1 MTSTITVCETCR
13 QPHLRETKDGRP
25 CGEALLAEMQAAASG
40 ESAVNVRAVSCLMG
54 CEHGCN
60 VAISADGKL
69 TYVLGAFEP
78 TAEAATAIVEY
89 AAGHAASE
97 TGAVP
102 FRQWPQGVKGHF
114 KARVPPL

>member
-13 QPHLRETKDGRP
+13 QPQLREAKEGAP
-25 CGEALLAEMQAAASG
+25 CGEALLAEMQKAAEGS
-40 ESAVNVRAVSCLMG
+40 SDVTVRSVACLMG

-60 VAISADGKL
+60 IAISAEGKL
-69 TYVLGAFEP
+69 TYVLGGFEP
-78 TAEAATAIVEY
+78 TAEAADAVVEY
-89 AAGHAASE
+89 AAGHASSD